1 MNLTFG
7 VCWIEDQA
15 SDAENQ
21 AIEDAIRA
29 AGFEPRIERIQ
40 EHNEIEEFAD
50 RQRHFQDFELIL
62 LDLRLG
68 NGLRGDELAP
78 KVRTSFRSTPILFYS
93 SEDETN
99 LRQMMA
105 DKLIEGAYC
114 AHRANL
120 ATRVGELVSHL
131 SPALNRLAGMRGLAS
146 RVVAECDRE
155 FRSIITEV
163 GERDSKQEE
172 LVNQIRDHINTQ
184 NLQQIECVKDID
196 DLNDILM
203 NHATSSGILFRVI
216 RDITGGDDASDG
228 IKEVRRE
235 LRDYPHVIL
244 RRRNLLAH
252 ALEHSTED
260 GWVIR
265 RPDGGN
271 DLTIRDFERYRR
283 DFLNYL
289 EAIRRLKSLVL
300 SKKAN

>member
-21 AIEDAIRA
+21 AIEDAIRS
-29 AGFEPRIERIQ
+29 AGFEPSIERIQ
-40 EHNEIEEFAD
+40 EHNKIEEFAN
-50 RQRHFQDFELIL
+50 RQKHFQDFELIL

-78 KVRTSFRSTPILFYS
+78 QVRNSFRSTPILFYS

-99 LRQMMA
+99 LRKMMA

-120 ATRVGELVSHL
+120 STRVGELVSHL

-155 FRSIITEV
+155 FRSIIIKV
-163 GERDSKQEE
+163 GVRDNKKSE
-172 LVNQIRDHINTQ
+172 LVNKIRDHINIQ
-184 NLQQIECVKDID
+184 SSNQIERMKDVE
-196 DLNDILM
+196 DLDEILM
-203 NHATSSGILFRVI
+203 SPVTSSGILFRVI
-216 RDITGGDDASDG
+216 KDITGGDDASDE

-235 LRDYPHVIL
+235 LRNYPYDIL
-244 RRRNLLAH
+244 GRRNTLAH
-252 ALEHSTED
+252 SLEESTED
-260 GWVIR
+260 GWIIK
-265 RPDGGN
+265 RPSGAS

-300 SKKAN
+300 SEEAN